1 MATLKNPSIY
11 DDRSTIGSAEELDE
25 YGVWVKI
32 EPEELSDTEEEQF
45 PDFDADF
52 APDIPLDETALSD
65 ADFEDP
71 AYPGNGEDIDFD
83 DVEALRQDIESPFPD
98 EPPNDAEAEP
108 AMDES
113 AGTPVAE
120 PAPALAETPTA
131 RPTAGPPD
139 LSTQLLMKIA
149 DELSSIKE
157 ELSTLKGELSAIRSE
172 KPAHSA
178 AGAEAED
185 AGFFG
190 EEDDDKIALTGD
202 ELDNIIHTAAF
213 TEETGFDAGASPADD
228 FATPD
233 IPAPSFDEPLDEPSG
248 DSGEIIYD
256 GLGRPLRAASPESRG
271 NDAPGPAAN
280 PTAEAVSD
288 SGGAQIIYDGLG
300 RPLNRNI
307 SEDDSAGTSLDAN
320 EPDDLKALRE
330 NGVEPMTAAPEDT
343 SYLEED
349 PLAEENLD
357 LSDAIIDEPDLSEGV
372 KDTPLEE
379 PSLDNLSLIDLETID
394 DGAPPPGKDE
404 ETIEERPFFEDI
416 TFEDLSDPE
425 GPLNS
430 ESITGT
436 ENPGEEET
444 IDLSVFED
452 DFLLGDADGLDGS
465 ADVAEAGELSFEV
478 LDEDTELPVQQ
489 NIQDNVITEDSFESI
504 SFDDD
509 GELSELMIDDDLE
522 QSLPEDMKLEL
533 DFPSFEIEDSIPKE
547 EEEAEDDK
555 NFDLPGSADTAD
567 AGESAIVTAEVPPA
581 VRMEL
586 RDVLIYMDK
595 LLESLPEEK
604 INEFAQSE
612 HYNTYKKLFEELGI
626 QQ

>member
-11 DDRSTIGSAEELDE
+11 DDRSTIGSADELDE

-52 APDIPLDETALSD
+52 APDISLDETALSD
-65 ADFEDP
+65 ADFENL
-71 AYPGNGEDIDFD
+71 AYSGDGGDVDFD
-83 DVEALRQDIESPFPD
+83 DVEALRQDIQSPFPA
-98 EPPNDAEAEP
+98 EPENDAGTEP
-108 AMDES
+108 AIS
-113 AGTPVAE
+113 ANAK
-120 PAPALAETPTA
+120 APATEPG
-131 RPTAGPPD
+131 PTAGPTD

-172 KPAHSA
+172 KPVHSVP
-178 AGAEAED
+178 GADAED
-185 AGFFG
+185 AGFFD

-213 TEETGFDAGASPADD
+213 TEETGFDAGASAADD
-228 FATPD
+228 LV
-233 IPAPSFDEPLDEPSG
+233 PAPPLGESAG
-248 DSGEIIYD
+248 EGGEIIYD
-256 GLGRPLRAASPESRG
+256 GLGRPLRGASPESRG
-271 NDAPGPAAN
+271 SDASGPAAN
-280 PTAEAVSD
+280 LAAEAASD
-288 SGGAQIIYDGLG
+288 SGGAEIIYDGLG
-300 RPLNRNI
+300 RPLNRKI
-307 SEDDSAGTSLDAN
+307 SEDDSAGSPLAAN
-320 EPDDLKALRE
+320 DDDLKALRE

-379 PSLDNLSLIDLETID
+379 PALDNLSLIDLENLD
-394 DGAPPPGKDE
+394 DSAPPLAKDE

-430 ESITGT
+430 ENITDAEKG
-436 ENPGEEET
+436 GEEET

-452 DFLLGDADGLDGS
+452 DFLMGEAGGSTDTGDAGD
-465 ADVAEAGELSFEV
+465 LSFEV
-478 LDEDTELPVQQ
+478 LDEDDELPVQE
-489 NIQDNVITEDSFESI
+489 NVQDNVITEDSFESI

-509 GELSELMIDDDLE
+509 GEGGEVTIDEDLE
-522 QSLPEDMKLEL
+522 QSLPEDMKIEL
-533 DFPSFEIEDSIPKE
+533 DFPSFEIEDIIPDT
-547 EEEAEDDK
+547 EAEDDK
-555 NFDLPGSADTAD
+555 NFDRPGAADIAD
-567 AGESAIVTAEVPPA
+567 AGDQTLSTAEVPPA